1 VSNPLLF
8 PLPERLPD
16 VVFPRYPSG
25 RQDYHRHD
33 IPSRRGQ
40 DPPCLPHARREW
52 NVPRQR
58 YYKVYYDLYAIFEDR
73 NLRYEA
79 RYPANESGKVQKAGQ
94 ISIAAAFRP
103 GTG

>member
-1 VSNPLLF
+1 MKARS
-8 PLPERLPD
+8 
-16 VVFPRYPSG
+16 
-25 RQDYHRHD
+25 
-33 IPSRRGQ
+33 SRSSPTPGENGMSQ
-40 DPPCLPHARREW
+40 GKVH
-52 NVPRQR
+52 
-58 YYKVYYDLYAIFEDR
+58 YKVDYDLYAIVEGR